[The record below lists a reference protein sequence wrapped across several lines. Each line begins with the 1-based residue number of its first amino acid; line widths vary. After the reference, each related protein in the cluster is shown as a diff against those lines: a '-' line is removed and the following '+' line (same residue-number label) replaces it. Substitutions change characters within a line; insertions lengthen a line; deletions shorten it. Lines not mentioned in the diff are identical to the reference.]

1 MAGYKITIKYTAP
14 AAGPELRPA
23 DIMAVW
29 ANEGA
34 WPDKVTDDALKASEV
49 VYYKTNKYDN
59 GKFPVIDTPSVDPV
73 DSLTSKFAIFN
84 QAMKAGSVE
93 FEVADYESTVYF
105 TQIGAKLP
113 GFEVNAAPAA
123 AAEAAVEANT
133 ANAGGEAKE

>member
-1 MAGYKITIKYTAP
+1 MAAYKIKITYTAP
-14 AAGPELRPA
+14 EVGPELRPA

-34 WPDKVTDDALKASEV
+34 WPDDVKDAALKASEAL
-49 VYYKTNKYDN
+49 YYKTNIYDN

-73 DSLTSKFAIFN
+73 DSLTTKFAIFN

-105 TQIGAKLP
+105 TQLGAKLP
-113 GFEVNAAPAA
+113 GFDVKAEPAPAA
-123 AAEAAVEANT
+123 AEANT
-133 ANAGGEAKE
+133 ANAGKE